1 MNTPKATIMP
11 NFAFFKD
18 MPVSVAAI
26 VALLIVVYYLFRL
39 IFKMLES
46 HRQISEVLSGT
57 NKTLESVKSW
67 IEGLIAAYKD
77 VRR

>member
-1 MNTPKATIMP
+1 MP

-26 VALLIVVYYLFRL
+26 VALLVVIFYLFKL
-39 IFKMLES
+39 IFKMIDS
-46 HRQISEVLSGT
+46 HRQIAEVLSNT
-57 NKTLESVKSW
+57 NKTLENVKSW
-67 IEGLIAAYKD
+67 IEGLITAYKD